1 MTVIGITG
9 GSGSGKSTLSAL
21 LSEEFDALAL
31 DADEIYHELLDTSAD
46 MRDAL
51 VSTFGS
57 GILSGGKICRKALAA
72 VVFADEEAL
81 ARLNAITHPR
91 VTDEIV
97 RRMKAADKAVCSIDA
112 FGLIQSGMHRIC
124 DHTVGVLADRDV
136 RIRRIM
142 TRDGLDEVRAA
153 ARIDAQA
160 PEEFYRTH
168 CDTLLVNN
176 GSAEQFREDCRRF
189 CLKLLGKDTID
200 HE

>member
-21 LSEEFDALAL
+21 LRDEFDALAL
-31 DADEIYHELLDTSAD
+31 DADGIYHELLETSAD

-51 VSTFGS
+51 VSAFGTD
-57 GILSGGKICRKALAA
+57 ILSKGKICRKALAA

-81 ARLNAITHPR
+81 AQLNAITHPR

-97 RRMKAADKAVCSIDA
+97 RRMKKTDKAVCCIDA

-124 DHTVGVLADRDV
+124 DHTVGIIADRGV

-142 TRDGLDEVRAA
+142 ARDGLDEAQAA

-168 CDTLLVNN
+168 CDFLLVNN
-176 GSAEQFREDCRRF
+176 CSAEQFRKNCRRF
-189 CLKLLGKDTID
+189 CRKLFGKETID